1 MNRKIKVFAVTAMLT
16 ICMAVPAFAAE
27 TKKEYRAE
35 KSEIN
40 AQIKELTEQVS
51 AAREANKTAAQT
63 YREIAQTRRE
73 TGELP
78 VDKEVWKKEREI
90 HSEISGTQ
98 RPEGDAQTVKDL
110 RAASRAAADAGEY
123 DDALDGLKKIV
134 ELKKAQLEAAQ
145 KTAAI
150 WEQINALLGQ

>member
-1 MNRKIKVFAVTAMLT
+1 MNRTLKVLAVTAMLT

-63 YREIAQTRRE
+63 YRGISQTRRE
-73 TGELP
+73 TGELT
-78 VDKEVWKKEREI
+78 VDKEVWKKARELRSGI
-90 HSEISGTQ
+90 NEIEK
-98 RPEGDAQTVKDL
+98 PEDAAQTVRDL

-123 DDALDGLKKIV
+123 DEALDGLKKIA